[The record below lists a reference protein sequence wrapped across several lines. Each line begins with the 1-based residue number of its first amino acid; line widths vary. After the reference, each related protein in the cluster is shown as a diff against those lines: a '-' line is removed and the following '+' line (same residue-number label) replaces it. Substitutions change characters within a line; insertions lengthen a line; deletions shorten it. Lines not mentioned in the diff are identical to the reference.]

1 METSQQEHVHMVVT
15 EDEDRHMILGLVWSK
30 IVAKSF
36 QNPSER
42 LRTARR
48 GDLAN
53 NDDTIFD

>member
-1 METSQQEHVHMVVT
+1 MSAVPLENM
-15 EDEDRHMILGLVWSK
+15 LGQSLMSR